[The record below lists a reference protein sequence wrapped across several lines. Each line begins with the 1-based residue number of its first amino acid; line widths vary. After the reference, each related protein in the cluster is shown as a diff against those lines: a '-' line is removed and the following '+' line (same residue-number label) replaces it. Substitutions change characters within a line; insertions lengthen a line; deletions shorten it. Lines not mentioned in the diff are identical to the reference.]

1 MSRRWLETSTSD
13 EEQQWHRSPRK
24 TEALMAASSTSTGS
38 SQVATAEAS
47 ESLRAAVTF
56 ATTEHFT
63 LQTARSTT
71 VTEASSRA
79 LGFLAVLSSSLI
91 ALAFI
96 GQMSELGSA
105 FYVFAIVLLPTL
117 SFIGIVTFQ
126 RLAQITSEDIAYAQ
140 RIARLRE
147 FYVDLAPQLEPYL
160 TIVRG
165 AAAAQHLRTAR
176 PRPSGWQ
183 LFLTIAGMVALINA
197 VIVGA
202 TGAILIDA
210 ITDDSLGPSAMAGVP
225 AGIVTLLF
233 HMRYLRRSESG
244 VDGEIHDEY
253 AVMAAVA
260 GPPSASSPTLS

>member
-1 MSRRWLETSTSD
+1 MTSS
-13 EEQQWHRSPRK
+13 
-24 TEALMAASSTSTGS
+24 SSTQGN
-38 SQVATAEAS
+38 QVASAEAG

-71 VTEASSRA
+71 VAEASSRA

-105 FYVFAIVLLPTL
+105 FYVFALVLLPTL

-126 RLAQITSEDIAYAQ
+126 RAVQITSEDIAYAQ

-165 AAAAQHLRTAR
+165 SAAALDSRGTR
-176 PRPSGWQ
+176 PRPSRWQ
-183 LFLTIAGMVALINA
+183 LFLTFAGMVALVNS

-202 TGAILIDA
+202 TCAIVIDA
-210 ITDDSLGPSAMAGVP
+210 ITDDSLTASVLVGVP
-225 AGIVTLLF
+225 VGMVTLLV
-233 HMRYLRRSESG
+233 HMRYLRHSESG
-244 VDGEIHDEY
+244 ADGEIHDEF
-253 AVMAAVA
+253 AVVA
-260 GPPSASSPTLS
+260 PTRDP

>member
-1 MSRRWLETSTSD
+1 MTSS
-13 EEQQWHRSPRK
+13 
-24 TEALMAASSTSTGS
+24 SSTQS
-38 SQVATAEAS
+38 SQVAAAEAG

-105 FYVFAIVLLPTL
+105 FYVFALVLLPTL
-117 SFIGIVTFQ
+117 SFIGVVTFQ
-126 RLAQITSEDIAYAQ
+126 RAVQITSEDIAYAR

-147 FYVDLAPQLEPYL
+147 FYVDVAPQLEPYL

-165 AAAAQHLRTAR
+165 ATAAPDSRGTR
-176 PRPSGWQ
+176 PGPRGWQ
-183 LFLTIAGMVALINA
+183 LFLTIAGMVALVNT

-202 TGAILIDA
+202 TCAIMIDA
-210 ITDDSLGPSAMAGVP
+210 ITDDSLGASVIAGVP
-225 AGIVTLLF
+225 VGIVTLLF

-244 VDGEIHDEY
+244 VDREIHDEF
-253 AVMAAVA
+253 AVVA
-260 GPPSASSPTLS
+260 RTPDSP

>member
-1 MSRRWLETSTSD
+1 MTSSSRTQTN
-13 EEQQWHRSPRK
+13 
-24 TEALMAASSTSTGS
+24 
-38 SQVATAEAS
+38 QVAAEAG

-71 VTEASSRA
+71 VAEASSRA

-105 FYVFAIVLLPTL
+105 FYVFALVLLPTL
-117 SFIGIVTFQ
+117 SFIGVVTFQ
-126 RLAQITSEDIAYAQ
+126 RAVQITSEDIAYAQ

-165 AAAAQHLRTAR
+165 AAAAQNRRGTR
-176 PRPSGWQ
+176 PHPSGWQ
-183 LFLTIAGMVALINA
+183 LFLTFAGMVALVNT

-202 TGAILIDA
+202 TCAILIDA
-210 ITDDSLGPSAMAGVP
+210 ITDDSLGASVIAGVP
-225 AGIVTLLF
+225 VGIVTLLF
-233 HMRYLRRSESG
+233 HMRYLRHSESG
-244 VDGEIHDEY
+244 IDGQIHDEF
-253 AVMAAVA
+253 AVVA
-260 GPPSASSPTLS
+260 PTPDPPQVSSPSSLRT

>member
-1 MSRRWLETSTSD
+1 VTS
-13 EEQQWHRSPRK
+13 
-24 TEALMAASSTSTGS
+24 
-38 SQVATAEAS
+38 AEAS

-79 LGFLAVLSSSLI
+79 LGFLAILSSGLI

-105 FYVFAIVLLPTL
+105 FYVFALVLLPTL

-126 RLAQITSEDIAYAQ
+126 RVTQITGEDIAFAQ

-165 AAAAQHLRTAR
+165 AAAAQELRGMR
-176 PRPSGWQ
+176 PHPSGWQ
-183 LFLTIAGMVALINA
+183 LFLTFAGMVALVNS

-210 ITDDSLGPSAMAGVP
+210 ITDDSLGPSAMVGVP
-225 AGIVTLLF
+225 AGILTLLL

-244 VDGEIHDEY
+244 LEGEIHDEF
-253 AVMAAVA
+253 AVVA
-260 GPPSASSPTLS
+260 PAPDPLQVSSTTMS